1 MAKKLM
7 TREGVTLV
15 EVTKEVEKR
24 QKKQL
29 KREKAAEEMF
39 NRPPMIGTA
48 ITSSVATLAAS
59 YFAVSAAGSYVF
71 GAILCMVGFLGTM
84 IAKGS
89 RDSKLCIILAVLNVL
104 VAITLTVIWL
114 KTQGVFDWIETSI
127 VQ

>member
-1 MAKKLM
+1 MAKKLV

-29 KREKAAEEMF
+29 KRERAAKEMF
-39 NRPPMIGTA
+39 DRPPMVGTA
-48 ITSSVATLAAS
+48 IVSSMATLAAS
-59 YFAVSAAGSYVF
+59 YFAVSAAGSCIF

-89 RDSKLCIILAVLNVL
+89 RDSKLCIVLAVLNICVAVTL
-104 VAITLTVIWL
+104 VVIEL
-114 KTQGVFDWIETSI
+114 KTRGIFDWIETSI
-127 VQ
+127 IG